1 MLELNI
7 KCESL
12 EEARVYLNAPNYV
25 GLLQDMHNT
34 LRSAYKHGT
43 DADVLKAVELFY
55 PDIIRAVDHSE
66 GAY

>member
-12 EEARVYLNAPNYV
+12 EEARVYLNAQQYLN
-25 GLLQDMHNT
+25 LLTD
-34 LRSAYKHGT
+34 LREALRGAYKHGT
-43 DADVLKAVELFY
+43 DADVVKIAENFY
-55 PDIIRAVDHSE
+55 ADITQACDHAE